1 MTACACDVCPPQGL
15 SPIADVLDQL
25 RHEAEKLP
33 RTEVITL
40 PLLAACGSVLACHV
54 LAQVTVPPA
63 DNSAMD
69 GYAVNSAQC
78 VDGALLP
85 VSQRIAAGQAGT
97 PLASGSCARIF
108 TGAPIPL
115 GADAVIAQEQVEL
128 LADGRVRL
136 PAVQPGSHIRRA
148 GEDAQVGHVLKRAG
162 ERLRPADLGLL
173 ASCGV
178 AEVLVYRRLR
188 VAVISTGDELR
199 EPWQPLSA
207 GQLYNSNK
215 YVLLSQLDEL
225 GFDAFDAG
233 TLDDDYQRTCER
245 LEELAGQFDLLIT
258 TGGVSVGEED
268 HVKAAVDHLGQLLLW
283 KLAIKPGKPLAF
295 GYACGTPI
303 MALPGNP
310 VAAAVTFLLVV
321 VPWLRWRQ
329 GEHYQLPTPQW
340 LPASFSWRAGPRREY
355 LRVRSEQAGLARYA
369 NQGSGVLSS
378 MSWADGLAYVEP
390 DSQIQAGDA
399 LPYFSFAQLLA

>member
-15 SPIADVLDQL
+15 SPLADVLDQL

-40 PLLAACGSVLACHV
+40 PLLAACGSVLACPV

-69 GYAVNSAQC
+69 GYAVQSAQC
-78 VDGALLP
+78 MDGALLP

-108 TGAPIPL
+108 TGAPIPP
-115 GADAVIAQEQVEL
+115 GADAVIAQEQVEV

-136 PAVQPGSHIRRA
+136 PAVKPGSHIRRA
-148 GEDAQVGHVLKRAG
+148 GEDVQAGQTLKQAG

-188 VAVISTGDELR
+188 VAVVSTGNELR

-233 TLDDDYQRTCER
+233 TLDDTYQRTCER
-245 LEELAGQFDLLIT
+245 LEELAGQFDVLIT

-340 LPASFSWRAGPRREY
+340 LPATFSWRAGPRREY
-355 LRVRSEQAGLARYA
+355 LRVRNEPGGLARYA

-399 LPYFSFAQLLA
+399 LPYCSFAQLLA

>member
-15 SPIADVLDQL
+15 SPLADVLDQL

-40 PLLAACGSVLACHV
+40 PLLAACGSVLACPV

-69 GYAVNSAQC
+69 GYAVQSAQC
-78 VDGALLP
+78 MDGALLP

-108 TGAPIPL
+108 TGAPIPP
-115 GADAVIAQEQVEL
+115 GADAVIAQEQVEV

-136 PAVQPGSHIRRA
+136 PAVKPGSHIRRA
-148 GEDAQVGHVLKRAG
+148 GEDVQAGQTLKQAG

-188 VAVISTGDELR
+188 VAVVSTGNELR

-233 TLDDDYQRTCER
+233 TLDDTYQRTCER
-245 LEELAGQFDLLIT
+245 LEELAGQFDVLIT

-340 LPASFSWRAGPRREY
+340 LPATFSWRAGPRREY
-355 LRVRSEQAGLARYA
+355 LRVRNEPGGLARYA

-390 DSQIQAGDA
+390 DSQIQAGDP
-399 LPYFSFAQLLA
+399 LPYCSFAQLLA

>member
-15 SPIADVLDQL
+15 SPLAEVLDQL

-69 GYAVNSAQC
+69 GYAVSSAHC

-108 TGAPIPL
+108 TGAPIPP
-115 GADAVIAQEQVEL
+115 GADAVIAQEQVEV

-136 PAVQPGSHIRRA
+136 PAAKPGSHIRRA
-148 GEDAQVGHVLKRAG
+148 GEDVQAGHVLKRAG

-390 DSQIQAGDA
+390 DSQIQAGEA